1 MRLQNRINLNGHE
14 FIWPL
19 VVSLTLSPI
28 VAVLFSSIKMQQSD
42 NLLPSFFSTDHLTW
56 FYWSQSRFG
65 NIDPL
70 IAFPIQNI
78 HANLVFQVLLRIS
91 SILFVTLWVAQL
103 LASITQVRK
112 EILAGAAILFLMI
125 WAKFY
130 TDGGDALV
138 HGANA
143 HPLALP
149 FAVLAVCSLP
159 LSMVGSESRLI
170 KKCWA
175 HLAAILF
182 YFIAAWTSILVIL
195 WIPAFWAV
203 HAIGTTYGRRWSL
216 KTILRWLIP
225 HICYLGVTGYFWMLV
240 ARSGGEDSGI
250 NFDQSVEALT
260 GHAYIYR
267 FMWLTVCLAILSL
280 LLLRK
285 LMSLLMN
292 VIAICILSTIY
303 VIAAFD
309 HVLAYGFSPRYFSV
323 PLFLSSLIPFLLIIS
338 FLVRKFELTR
348 LWQMVATRTVIL
360 FSNLGRVM
368 AAIALLSLFVLST
381 SKVGYGTGAA
391 DAIGF
396 NNTGRVMS
404 YSEFE
409 KFESLANQQMI
420 FVSGNY
426 WDAWASVFELR
437 MNGAHLLA
445 ITKKAEYQ
453 DNFDS
458 LYTSEPVFG
467 ICIDSVEKCYGST
480 INAQLDGVQ
489 LKSTI
494 DPEPLMILPNG
505 LELRLMS
512 VSAD

>member
-1 MRLQNRINLNGHE
+1 MRFRSRVNLDKHE

-19 VVSLTLSPI
+19 VASLTLSPI
-28 VAVLFSSIKMQQSD
+28 VAILFSSIKMQQSD

-78 HANLVFQVLLRIS
+78 HANLVFQILLRIS
-91 SILFVTLWVAQL
+91 SILFATLWITQA
-103 LASITQVRK
+103 LASITQVKK
-112 EILAGAAILFLMI
+112 EVLAGSAILLLAL

-130 TDGGDALV
+130 TDGGDALL

-149 FAVLAVCSLP
+149 FAMLAVSSLP
-159 LSMVGSESRLI
+159 LNMVGSESRLL

-195 WIPAFWAV
+195 WVPGFWALRIL
-203 HAIGTTYGRRWSL
+203 ATTCGKQWSVKL
-216 KTILRWLIP
+216 ISKWLIL
-225 HICYLGVTGYFWMLV
+225 HTVYLGFTGYFWMLV
-240 ARSGGEDSGI
+240 ARSGGENSRV
-250 NFDQSVEALT
+250 NFDQSVDAIT
-260 GHAYIYR
+260 SHAYIYR
-267 FMWLTVCLAILSL
+267 FMWLAVCLVIFSL
-280 LLLRK
+280 IVVRR
-285 LMSLLMN
+285 LMSLFLN
-292 VIAICILSTIY
+292 VIAICILATIY

-323 PLFLSSLIPFLLIIS
+323 PLFLGALIPFLLIVS
-338 FLVRKFELTR
+338 FFVQGFVSTS
-348 LWQMVATRTVIL
+348 LWQMVSRKIGLLGSKV
-360 FSNLGRVM
+360 GRVVVV
-368 AAIALLSLFVLST
+368 ISFLSLVAVSA
-381 SKVGYGTGAA
+381 SKVGYGTGVV

-396 NNTGRVMS
+396 NNTGRVLS
-404 YSEFE
+404 YSEFK
-409 KFESLANQQMI
+409 KFESLSHEQLV

-426 WDAWASVFELR
+426 WDAWAAVFELR
-437 MNGAHLLA
+437 IHGADLLA

-453 DNFDS
+453 DNFDL
-458 LYTSEPVFG
+458 LYAVKPVFG

-480 INAQLDGVQ
+480 INAQLSGVQ

-494 DPEPLMILPNG
+494 DPEPLMVLPNG

>member
-1 MRLQNRINLNGHE
+1 M
-14 FIWPL
+14 F
-19 VVSLTLSPI
+19 
-28 VAVLFSSIKMQQSD
+28 
-42 NLLPSFFSTDHLTW
+42 
-56 FYWSQSRFG
+56 
-65 NIDPL
+65 
-70 IAFPIQNI
+70 
-78 HANLVFQVLLRIS
+78 
-91 SILFVTLWVAQL
+91 
-103 LASITQVRK
+103 
-112 EILAGAAILFLMI
+112 
-125 WAKFY
+125 
-130 TDGGDALV
+130 
-138 HGANA
+138 
-143 HPLALP
+143 
-149 FAVLAVCSLP
+149 
-159 LSMVGSESRLI
+159 
-170 KKCWA
+170 
-175 HLAAILF
+175 
-182 YFIAAWTSILVIL
+182 
-195 WIPAFWAV
+195 
-203 HAIGTTYGRRWSL
+203 
-216 KTILRWLIP
+216 
-225 HICYLGVTGYFWMLV
+225 
-240 ARSGGEDSGI
+240 
-250 NFDQSVEALT
+250 
-260 GHAYIYR
+260 
-267 FMWLTVCLAILSL
+267 
-280 LLLRK
+280 
-285 LMSLLMN
+285 
-292 VIAICILSTIY
+292 
-303 VIAAFD
+303 
-309 HVLAYGFSPRYFSV
+309 
-323 PLFLSSLIPFLLIIS
+323 
-338 FLVRKFELTR
+338 
-348 LWQMVATRTVIL
+348 ATRTVIL

-409 KFESLANQQMI
+409 KFESLANEQMI

>member
-1 MRLQNRINLNGHE
+1 MRSRSRFNLDKHE
-14 FIWPL
+14 FFWPL

-65 NIDPL
+65 NIEPL

-91 SILFVTLWVAQL
+91 SILFATFW
-103 LASITQVRK
+103 ITQVLAGITHVKK
-112 EILAGAAILFLMI
+112 EILAGAAIIFLTL

-149 FAVLAVCSLP
+149 FAVLAVGSLP
-159 LSMVGSESRLI
+159 LSMVGSETHLI
-170 KKCWA
+170 KKCCA

-182 YFIAAWTSILVIL
+182 YFVAAWTSILVIL
-195 WIPAFWAV
+195 WLPAFWAL
-203 HAIGTTYGRRWSL
+203 HAIGTTYGNRRSL
-216 KTILRWLIP
+216 KIISRWLIL
-225 HICYLGVTGYFWMLV
+225 HVCYLGVTGGFWMLV
-240 ARSGGEDSGI
+240 ARSGGENSGV
-250 NFDQSVEALT
+250 NFDQSVEAIAS
-260 GHAYIYR
+260 HAYLYR
-267 FMWLTVCLAILSL
+267 FMWLTVCLAIVSL
-280 LLLRK
+280 VLMRK
-285 LMSLLMN
+285 LMSVFLN
-292 VIAICILSTIY
+292 AIAFCILSTIY
-303 VIAAFD
+303 IIAAFN
-309 HVLAYGFSPRYFSV
+309 HVLDYGFSPRYFSV
-323 PLFLSSLIPFLLIIS
+323 PLFLSALIPFLLIVS
-338 FLVRKFELTR
+338 LFMHKFLITS
-348 LWQMVATRTVIL
+348 LWQFVEPKVGHLRL
-360 FSNLGRVM
+360 NLGRVVV
-368 AAIALLSLFVLST
+368 AIALLSLVVVSA
-381 SKVGYGTGAA
+381 SKVGYGTGEA

-396 NNTGRVMS
+396 NNTGRVLS

-409 KFESLANQQMI
+409 KFKSLSREQLV

-426 WDAWASVFELR
+426 WDVWATVFELR
-437 MNGAHLLA
+437 INGAHLLA

-453 DNFDS
+453 DNFEL
-458 LYTSEPVFG
+458 LYASKPVFG

-494 DPEPLMILPNG
+494 DPEPLMILSNG

>member
-1 MRLQNRINLNGHE
+1 MHFRNRINLDRHE
-14 FIWPL
+14 FMWPL

-56 FYWSQSRFG
+56 FYWTQSRFG

-91 SILFVTLWVAQL
+91 SILFAVLWISHV
-103 LASITQVRK
+103 LARITQVKK
-112 EILAGAAILFLMI
+112 EILAAAAILFLSL

-149 FAVLAVCSLP
+149 FAVLAVFSLP
-159 LSMVGSESRLI
+159 LSMVGSESLLV
-170 KKCWA
+170 KKCCA

-182 YFIAAWTSILVIL
+182 YFVAAWTSILVIL
-195 WIPAFWAV
+195 WIPAFWAL
-203 HAIGTTYGRRWSL
+203 HAIGTTYGKRWSL
-216 KTILRWLIP
+216 KTISRWLIL
-225 HICYLGVTGYFWMLV
+225 HVCYLGVTGYFWVLV
-240 ARSGGEDSGI
+240 ARSGGENSRV
-250 NFDQSVEALT
+250 NFDQSVEAIT
-260 GHAYIYR
+260 SHAYIYR
-267 FMWLTVCLAILSL
+267 FMWLTVCLAIFSL
-280 LLLRK
+280 LLTRK

-303 VIAAFD
+303 IIAAFD

-338 FLVRKFELTR
+338 FLVRKFELTKF
-348 LWQMVATRTVIL
+348 WQMVATRTVIRFL
-360 FSNLGRVM
+360 NLGRFV
-368 AAIALLSLFVLST
+368 AAIALLALVVVSA
-381 SKVGYGTGAA
+381 SKVGYGTGTA

-409 KFESLANQQMI
+409 KFELLSNEQLV

-458 LYTSEPVFG
+458 LYTSKPVFG

-480 INAQLDGVQ
+480 INAQIDGVQ
-489 LKSTI
+489 LKSNI

-512 VSAD
+512 VSKD